1 MTFKNAD
8 DLTSKIDDIYA
19 RLDEDESGGLTFK
32 EFRMGLKQFS
42 SHIHMT
48 REDFDI
54 VTENG
59 KHLGATN
66 EFNREQFQ
74 TMMKKELW
82 RYSRRELANV
92 QSVSGDEQFNS
103 TILMLKM
110 MESEVLQLLYSIEHH
125 VTADPYRQRQSAVT
139 GHPSLPRS
147 KSGGTGGEGL
157 GGEGGDVLFGR
168 GAVRW
173 EGRAEGERL
182 DEVLRKLE
190 GLGEV
195 SQKLSNNMDR
205 MSERMDGMSEA
216 IDRLPVKVEH
226 QIMRRLGKRLQA
238 TSAIRQ
244 EDGTVVE
251 ADIVSASS
259 TPSSKAPK
267 SEWAQTLAQ
276 TQPSPEPPPR
286 RTHTPNASA
295 VERLKHVLNKERPKD
310 PDLAATVNRGSAS
323 RGGGAG
329 KDSIAPK
336 SGLHQAHQGR
346 SSSEPTAHAAMP
358 RVLASPRVLPL
369 SRRSERMEGGRGNGV
384 DSELTHSRSES
395 LARQQVSLFRALS
408 LSLSLSRSR
417 SHSPTHCC
425 TQDQGSPLGLDAQN
439 VPESHDLQA
448 PRGSKHVHPGGGAET
463 NAMQAL
469 AQQIVALRSEN
480 VALHEQLTSTRSELA
495 DAGRTA
501 PTVSEYLSLQA
512 TKQTSHTRL
521 NIYYI
526 YYIYYIY
533 IYTYIQYTHTHTH
546 THTRTHTHTHTQIRR
561 TQGRRGR
568 EREDHWTR
576 PTQFRPT
583 FTKESTQIR
592 SMKEAHTPMSAN
604 GHDKRPVPEILALR
618 ESRSKQ
624 SSSSASGHDQRH
636 VPEILRSR

>member
-244 EDGTVVE
+244 ENG
-251 ADIVSASS
+251 A
-259 TPSSKAPK
+259 
-267 SEWAQTLAQ
+267 
-276 TQPSPEPPPR
+276 PSPEPPPR
-286 RTHTPNASA
+286 RTHTPNASS

-358 RVLASPRVLPL
+358 RVLAAPRVLPL

-533 IYTYIQYTHTHTH
+533 IYTYIQYTHTHTRTH
-546 THTRTHTHTHTQIRR
+546 THAHTHTHTHKFVAHKVGEGENAKITGQD
-561 TQGRRGR
+561 Q
-568 EREDHWTR
+568 
-576 PTQFRPT
+576 PT
-583 FTKESTQIR
+583 FDRLSRTRIDTDTLNERSTYPDVCERTRQ
-592 SMKEAHTPMSAN
+592 TPCARN
-604 GHDKRPVPEILALR
+604 
-618 ESRSKQ
+618 
-624 SSSSASGHDQRH
+624 SGT
-636 VPEILRSR
+636 S

>member
-92 QSVSGDEQFNS
+92 LSVSGDEQFNS

-251 ADIVSASS
+251 ADIVSTLSS
-259 TPSSKAPK
+259 SEAPK
-267 SEWAQTLAQ
+267 SEWTQ
-276 TQPSPEPPPR
+276 TQPSS
-286 RTHTPNASA
+286 NAY
-295 VERLKHVLNKERPKD
+295 
-310 PDLAATVNRGSAS
+310 
-323 RGGGAG
+323 
-329 KDSIAPK
+329 K
-336 SGLHQAHQGR
+336 SG
-346 SSSEPTAHAAMP
+346 SPTTHAA
-358 RVLASPRVLPL
+358 VPRVLPL
-369 SRRSERMEGGRGNGV
+369 SRRSERREGGRDNGV
-384 DSELTHSRSES
+384 DRADNEQTHSRSES
-395 LARQQVSLFRALS
+395 LARHQVSPPIPFPPPPPLS
-408 LSLSLSRSR
+408 L
-417 SHSPTHCC
+417 
-425 TQDQGSPLGLDAQN
+425 
-439 VPESHDLQA
+439 
-448 PRGSKHVHPGGGAET
+448 
-463 NAMQAL
+463 
-469 AQQIVALRSEN
+469 
-480 VALHEQLTSTRSELA
+480 
-495 DAGRTA
+495 
-501 PTVSEYLSLQA
+501 
-512 TKQTSHTRL
+512 
-521 NIYYI
+521 
-526 YYIYYIY
+526 
-533 IYTYIQYTHTHTH
+533 
-546 THTRTHTHTHTQIRR
+546 
-561 TQGRRGR
+561 
-568 EREDHWTR
+568 
-576 PTQFRPT
+576 
-583 FTKESTQIR
+583 
-592 SMKEAHTPMSAN
+592 
-604 GHDKRPVPEILALR
+604 
-618 ESRSKQ
+618 
-624 SSSSASGHDQRH
+624 
-636 VPEILRSR
+636 